1 MTGNTLVPG
10 KASETELCRMMDEY
24 SSMLVG
30 ICAILL
36 DDRDLAQDVVQETF
50 IRVYKKMDSFR
61 GARPESEKAWLTR
74 IAVNLCRDERRKKW
88 FRFEDRTIPVEMMTL
103 SAPEA
108 SDEAQ
113 QLYAAVQTLPQ
124 KYREV
129 ILLRFYQDLTAPEI
143 AEILHQATGTI
154 YHKLTRAQEMLKKR
168 LERYDFGG

>member
-1 MTGNTLVPG
+1 MGNTLVPG
-10 KASETELCRMMDEY
+10 KASEAELSRMMETY
-24 SSMLVG
+24 GAMLTGTCTV
-30 ICAILL
+30 LL
-36 DDRDLAQDVVQETF
+36 GDRHLAQDIVQETF
-50 IRVYKKMDSFR
+50 IRAYKKMDSFR
-61 GARPESEKAWLTR
+61 GERQGSEKAWLTR

-108 SDEAQ
+108 SEEAQ

-168 LERYDFGG
+168 LERCDFGG

>member
-1 MTGNTLVPG
+1 MGNTLVPG
-10 KASETELCRMMDEY
+10 KASEAELSRIRWKDT
-24 SSMLVG
+24 
-30 ICAILL
+30 ARRA
-36 DDRDLAQDVVQETF
+36 DRHMHSAAGRQAFLAQDIVQETF
-50 IRVYKKMDSFR
+50 IRAYKKMDSFR
-61 GARPESEKAWLTR
+61 GERPESEKAWLTR

-108 SDEAQ
+108 SEEAQ

-154 YHKLTRAQEMLKKR
+154 YHKLI
-168 LERYDFGG
+168 

>member
-10 KASETELCRMMDEY
+10 KASEAELSRMMETY
-24 SSMLVG
+24 GAMLTGTCTV
-30 ICAILL
+30 LL
-36 DDRDLAQDVVQETF
+36 GDRHLAQDIVQETF
-50 IRVYKKMDSFR
+50 IRAYKKMDSFR
-61 GARPESEKAWLTR
+61 GERPESEKAWLTR

-103 SAPEA
+103 SAP
-108 SDEAQ
+108 
-113 QLYAAVQTLPQ
+113 YAAVQTLPQ

-168 LERYDFGG
+168 LERCDFGG

>member
-1 MTGNTLVPG
+1 M
-10 KASETELCRMMDEY
+10 
-24 SSMLVG
+24 
-30 ICAILL
+30 
-36 DDRDLAQDVVQETF
+36 
-50 IRVYKKMDSFR
+50 KKECLRKEVDKEMDSFR
-61 GARPESEKAWLTR
+61 GERPESEKAWLTR

-108 SDEAQ
+108 SEEAQ

-154 YHKLTRAQEMLKKR
+154 YHKLTRA
-168 LERYDFGG
+168 

>member
-1 MTGNTLVPG
+1 MGNTLVPG
-10 KASETELCRMMDEY
+10 KASEAELSRMMETY
-24 SSMLVG
+24 GAMLTGTCTV
-30 ICAILL
+30 LL
-36 DDRDLAQDVVQETF
+36 GDRHLAQDIVQET
-50 IRVYKKMDSFR
+50 
-61 GARPESEKAWLTR
+61 SEKAWLTR

-168 LERYDFGG
+168 LERCDFGG

>member
-1 MTGNTLVPG
+1 MGNTLVPG
-10 KASETELCRMMDEY
+10 KASEAELSRMMETY
-24 SSMLVG
+24 GAMLTGTCTV
-30 ICAILL
+30 LL
-36 DDRDLAQDVVQETF
+36 GVQETF
-50 IRVYKKMDSFR
+50 IRAYKKMDSFR
-61 GARPESEKAWLTR
+61 GERPESEKAWLTR

-88 FRFEDRTIPVEMMTL
+88 FRFEDRTIPVETMTL

-108 SDEAQ
+108 SEEAQ

-168 LERYDFGG
+168 LERCDFGG

>member
-1 MTGNTLVPG
+1 MGNTLVPG
-10 KASETELCRMMDEY
+10 KASEAELSRMMETY
-24 SSMLVG
+24 GAMLTGTCTV
-30 ICAILL
+30 LL
-36 DDRDLAQDVVQETF
+36 GDRHLAQDIVQETF
-50 IRVYKKMDSFR
+50 IRAYKKMDSFR
-61 GARPESEKAWLTR
+61 GDRPESEKAWLTR

-88 FRFEDRTIPVEMMTL
+88 FRFEE
-103 SAPEA
+103 
-108 SDEAQ
+108 EAQ

-168 LERYDFGG
+168 LERCDFGG